1 MVAKTSTLGFEQT
14 LMYGQY
20 REDLGEYAKRQ
31 AKKLNR
37 VRKSEEKILAQ
48 KVLKKSVWKR
58 HITGYL
64 SFIWKKTFARIGE
77 DWVFLALLGVI
88 MALLSF
94 IMDYCIHVCSKT
106 RIWLY
111 DDLTGDNIWI
121 KFIAWVTM
129 PVLLI
134 LFSSGFVHIVSPQ
147 AVGSGIPE
155 MKTILRGVILNEY
168 LTFRTLVAKMI
179 GLTSTLGSGL
189 PLGKEGPFVHVASIV
204 ATLLSKLITSFKG
217 IYENESRT
225 GEMLAAA
232 CAVGVASTFYA
243 PIGGVLFSIEVTS
256 VFFAVRNYWRGFFA
270 ACCAASV
277 WRLLE
282 VWSKD
287 EEAIT
292 ALFKTHFRADFPFDP
307 QELFVFSLIG
317 VACGF
322 GGAAYVT
329 LHRKV
334 VNFFRTRKSLSNFLQ
349 KNRFLYPGL
358 VTLLLTS
365 ISFPQFLGQY
375 MATQLSTHDSI
386 QEMFSNITWGHNHSD
401 PVRLK
406 MVYHWST
413 PQTSIYFNLSFY
425 IIMTF
430 WMSIL
435 ASTIPVPSG
444 TFIPVFKI
452 GAAFGRLVGEF
463 MAYLFPMGISFGGSR
478 NPIVPGGYAVV
489 GAAAFSGAVTH
500 TISTS
505 VIVFELTGQ
514 MTHIIPVI
522 IAVLIAN
529 AISQTLELSIYD
541 SIIEIKKLP
550 FLPPILSTSSAAH
563 HIYVKD
569 IMVRDV
575 ACIWRNCTY
584 RDIKNLLRD
593 HRKLQ
598 SFPLVEDSDNMILL
612 GSVQRRSLSHLA
624 SQRLSRD
631 RRLQEV
637 RRRYSIQD
645 TLMMAAEKAAAAA
658 TQSQVNNNNDGG
670 QYQQQPSPNN
680 TNNKAP
686 LIPKD
691 SNTPAVRRMS
701 RFEVTPV
708 HQPLTAGGGGGG
720 GTGTATSAA
729 GNRPSP
735 RQPVKSILKHTVSFT
750 YSPHSTVTYTTA
762 QDSRLRHAFENIF
775 LKSLKL
781 QDANPDKS
789 ENSDNKPQRPV
800 PSHNLHRRVQLPR
813 ERVIDMSQEEQAVW
827 EEEQLNSMVDF
838 STCQIDP
845 APFQLVEKTTLLKVY
860 SIFSML
866 GLTHAYVTSIGRLVG
881 VVALKDLRIAIEQMN
896 QGILV
901 PVPNQSVQITDP
913 TGIIINGNGLRS
925 SESDIHYE
933 DTITSVATNDSEFT
947 TSRDRDRDGGK
958 SVRDKEEMETHT
970 V

>member
-1 MVAKTSTLGFEQT
+1 MVGKTSTLGFEQT

-20 REDLGEYAKRQ
+20 REDLGEYAKKQ
-31 AKKLNR
+31 AQKLNR
-37 VRKSEEKILAQ
+37 LRKREQKILTQ
-48 KVLKKSVWKR
+48 KAYFSIFWR
-58 HITGYL
+58 H
-64 SFIWKKTFARIGE
+64 TFARIGE
-77 DWVFLALLGVI
+77 DWVFLALLGII

-94 IMDYCIHVCSKT
+94 IMDYCIHICTKT
-106 RIWLY
+106 RLWLY
-111 DDLTGDNIWI
+111 DDLTGDNIVY
-121 KFIAWVTM
+121 KYIAWTTL

-155 MKTILRGVILNEY
+155 MKTILRGVVLNEY

-179 GLTSTLGSGL
+179 EYLSKDMNHLLNSGLGLTSTLGSGL
-189 PLGKEGPFVHVASIV
+189 PLGKEGPFVHVASIVATLLSKLITSFKGIYENESRTGEMLAAACAVGAFVHVASIV

-270 ACCAASV
+270 ACCGATV

-282 VWSKD
+282 VWFKN

-292 ALFKTHFRADFPFDP
+292 ALFKTNFSADFPFDP

-317 VACGF
+317 VVCGF
-322 GGAAYVT
+322 GGAGYVT
-329 LHRKV
+329 FHRKI
-334 VNFFRTRKSLSNFLQ
+334 VNFFRTHKKLSAFLQ
-349 KNRFLYPGL
+349 KNRFMYPGII
-358 VTLLLTS
+358 TLFLTT
-365 ISFPQFLGQY
+365 ISFPLFLGQY
-375 MATQLSTHDSI
+375 MAATLSTHDSI
-386 QEMFSNITWGHNHSD
+386 NEMFSNITWGHNLSD
-401 PVRLK
+401 PYRLK
-406 MVYHWST
+406 MNKHWST
-413 PQTSIYFNLSFY
+413 EHTSIYFNLSFY
-425 IIMTF
+425 IMMTF

-435 ASTIPVPSG
+435 ASTIPVPNG

-452 GAAFGRLVGEF
+452 GAAFGRLVGEI
-463 MAYLFPMGISFGGSR
+463 MAQLFPSGISFGGSR

-541 SIIEIKKLP
+541 SIIQIKKLP

-563 HIYVKD
+563 HIHVED
-569 IMVRDV
+569 IMVREV
-575 ACIWRNCTY
+575 AYIWKDCTY
-584 RDIKNLLRD
+584 GDLKGLLKA

-598 SFPLVEDSDNMILL
+598 SFPLVEDSDCMILL
-612 GSVQRRSLSHLA
+612 GSVQRQELSHLA

-645 TLMMAAEKAAAAA
+645 TLLQVAERASAVSEA
-658 TQSQVNNNNDGG
+658 TATKSQSL
-670 QYQQQPSPNN
+670 PSEN
-680 TNNKAP
+680 TNTN
-686 LIPKD
+686 
-691 SNTPAVRRMS
+691 SMSRRMS

-708 HQPLTAGGGGGG
+708 PQQSLDGRSSPPPT
-720 GTGTATSAA
+720 
-729 GNRPSP
+729 NRLSP
-735 RQPVKSILKHTVSFT
+735 NKGPVKSILKHTVSFT
-750 YSPHSTVTYTTA
+750 YSPHSTVTLTA

-775 LKSLKL
+775 FKSLKL
-781 QDANPDKS
+781 QDANPDKTGKT
-789 ENSDNKPQRPV
+789 EKPEIVV
-800 PSHNLHRRVQLPR
+800 PNHPLHRRPK
-813 ERVIDMSQEEQAVW
+813 ERVIDMSQEEQAAW
-827 EEEQLNSMVDF
+827 EEDQLNSMVDF
-838 STCQIDP
+838 SMCRIDP

-866 GLTHAYVTSIGRLVG
+866 GLNHAYVTSIGRLVG
-881 VVALKDLRIAIEQMN
+881 VVALKDVRILRTAIEQMN
-896 QGILV
+896 QGVLV
-901 PVPNQSVQITDP
+901 PQNP
-913 TGIIINGNGLRS
+913 TGPSIIINGQ
-925 SESDIHYE
+925 ESDLHYE
-933 DTITSVATNDSEFT
+933 DTITSVATNDSEMT
-947 TSRDRDRDGGK
+947 RQSDKDIETN
-958 SVRDKEEMETHT
+958 SV
-970 V
+970 